1 MFARGPRAGI
11 GEGVERRIQRDQPDD
26 LGTRLVV
33 GLLEGDLA
41 DDLVTE
47 IAPGPCGPY
56 FSDRAKQDPE
66 THGQAWKD
74 PAESRAAAQDMSP
87 YGLRQDMIKRRS

>member
-33 GLLEGDLA
+33 GLREGDLA